1 MIERSNLIELARTL
15 ELRWRVR
22 IFAEHLATTF
32 TVSAALSFAAALA
45 DVFLVE
51 SLPVERIFLIVN
63 GAAIVI
69 ALILSALRQRTPQQL
84 LSDADRVYQTKE
96 LLSSAIE
103 FTENG
108 SRRANATE
116 RAFRAMVAKKG
127 EDLSTSVDPATVFPF
142 AIPRRASV
150 VVALMAALGVLLLLN
165 ASGWFARPTVEL
177 VQEGMLLEDAGK
189 RLAEQSERDG
199 LTELADE
206 IRRLGERLRNGE
218 LDPEEA
224 RRLIDQLGES
234 VEEQMRDLERLGEFV
249 TNQEVEIPPEA
260 EDTMRSALRSGMT
273 EGEVLDF
280 FMSMRSTG
288 DTLPDTLRALEDA
301 MPDRPP
307 DAHLGLEDERVREL
321 LNQLNQRPETQVPS
335 DLADELQSAQRSLQQ
350 AGIGLQ
356 ELTEGEQGDAGESDE
371 SGSGVRS
378 DPEDPDQLPSDG
390 QDTSGEGN
398 LGQQGGETAVADA
411 MDDTFA
417 GIKEASPIF
426 RQIEGVIGEGTIRD
440 VIIRELPSEATSRM
454 TEMER
459 EVAFERVIEEA
470 VGRENTPP
478 ELQHLVRNYFLR
490 ITLGKDQGE
499 QDEQ

>member
-1 MIERSNLIELARTL
+1 MVETSNLIELARAL

-22 IFAEHLATTF
+22 IFAGYLATTF
-32 TVSAALSFAAALA
+32 TVSAALSLASTLA
-45 DVFLVE
+45 DVLLAQP
-51 SLPVERIFLIVN
+51 LPIGRILLIVN
-63 GAAIVI
+63 GAAIVA
-69 ALILSALRQRTPQQL
+69 ALVLTALRQRTPQQL

-116 RAFRAMVAKKG
+116 QAFRTMVAKKG
-127 EDLSTSVDPATVFPF
+127 EDLSSSVDPATVYPF

-150 VVALMAALGVLLLLN
+150 AVALMVALGVLLLLS

-177 VQEGMLLEDAGK
+177 VQEGILLEDAGR
-189 RLAEQSERDG
+189 RLAEQSGRDE

-206 IRRLGERLRNGE
+206 IRRLGERLRDGE

-224 RRLIDQLGES
+224 RRRIEQLGERI
-234 VEEQMRDLERLGEFV
+234 EEQMRNLERLGEFV
-249 TNQEVEIPPEA
+249 TNQDVEIPPEA
-260 EDTMRSALRSGMT
+260 EDTIRSALRSGMT

-288 DTLPDTLRALEDA
+288 ETLPDTLKALEDA
-301 MPDRPP
+301 IPDRPP
-307 DAHLGLEDERVREL
+307 DANLGIDDERMLEL
-321 LNQLNQRPETQVPS
+321 LNRLNQRPENQVPS
-335 DLADELQSAQRSLQQ
+335 DLADELRNARQALQQ
-350 AGIGLQ
+350 AGVGMQ
-356 ELTEGEQGDAGESDE
+356 ELTAGEE
-371 SGSGVRS
+371 GAAGEAGAGVRS
-378 DPEDPDQLPSDG
+378 DPEDPDQLPGDG

-398 LGQQGGETAVADA
+398 SGQQGGKTAVADA
-411 MDDTFA
+411 MDDTFTR
-417 GIKEASPIF
+417 IEEASPVF
-426 RQIEGVIGEGTIRD
+426 RHIEGVIGEGTIRD
-440 VIIRELPSEATSRM
+440 VIIRELPSEAISRM

-490 ITLGKDQGE
+490 ITLGKDQG
-499 QDEQ
+499 